1 MGTKHDRVDPKQP
14 PPPKL
19 LDWVSSGHGTQSRSD
34 DGSQSVKGDGVPGLS
49 GGDEISDGTGHI
61 AERSRSDETGQEAE
75 DCDDWEFVCKSNLQK
90 YQTNQ

>member
-1 MGTKHDRVDPKQP
+1 
-14 PPPKL
+14 
-19 LDWVSSGHGTQSRSD
+19 
-34 DGSQSVKGDGVPGLS
+34 LS